1 MALFGIFGKSG
12 SNNNDGASGQT
23 PKPSGDGMEFSPEK
37 AKRFFDRARSV
48 HDTGQHEYAISLWLQ
63 GLRFEPN
70 NLDAVRGFFASCDQ
84 FRAGG
89 ATATSKETGAAVAGS
104 TPVHKY
110 LGALLEWG
118 VSIRE
123 PRPAVRVVN
132 AIAALNL
139 RDVGQLLGGSA
150 LGVCIKH
157 DRPRKDW
164 FVTLLEAFV
173 KLEMFDL
180 AVQAGEV
187 GVRLD
192 PSDNKLSADVR
203 NLAAQATMH
212 RGGYE
217 NTGQEGGYRQNI
229 KDVEK
234 QRLLN
239 EERSLVKTEEGQQ
252 RAILAA
258 KSEYD
263 IAPTDRAI
271 IRKYI
276 QVLVQ
281 RRTPADLSTAIS
293 VAETAF
299 VQTQE
304 YSFRKSAGDIRLAI
318 GRSEVQKLKTLADA
332 NPSDTAARDAYLS
345 AAEAQNGLQTS
356 ELELQVNAYP
366 TNLLLKLELGKCYL
380 RDRQPEKAIE
390 QLQRAKDEPKQRS
403 AALACLGIAFREL
416 DWIEEATE
424 TFKQALEQHTDA
436 NDDVGLELRYG
447 LMASLLKQAEGTRDL
462 SRALEAEKIASA
474 IAIQQIGYRDIRAK
488 RDQLKALIA
497 QLRQAGTG
505 TAPTA

>member
-1 MALFGIFGKSG
+1 LALFGIFGKSG
-12 SNNNDGASGQT
+12 GNDKGGGGGQP

-37 AKRFFDRARSV
+37 AKRFFDRARAV
-48 HDTGQHEYAISLWLQ
+48 HDTGQYEYAISLWLQ

-89 ATATSKETGAAVAGS
+89 ATSTSKETAAAVAGS
-104 TPVHKY
+104 TPVHKF

-157 DRPRKDW
+157 ERPRKDW
-164 FVTLLEAFV
+164 FVTLMESFV

-203 NLAAQATMH
+203 NLSAQATMH

-229 KDVEK
+229 KDAEK

-239 EERSLVKTEEGQQ
+239 EERSLVKTDESQQ

-258 KSEYD
+258 KAEYD
-263 IAPTDRAI
+263 ANRADRPTVV
-271 IRKYI
+271 KYI
-276 QVLVQ
+276 KALIQ
-281 RRTPADLSTAIS
+281 RGTPSDIATAIE
-293 VAETAF
+293 VAETAY
-299 VQTQE
+299 TQLQE
-304 YSFRKSAGDIRLAI
+304 FSFRKTAGDIRLDV
-318 GRSEVQKLKTLADA
+318 GRKEVRKLKAAADA
-332 NPSDTAARDAYLS
+332 NPSDTAARDVYLA
-345 AAEAQNGLQTS
+345 AAEAQNRLQTS

-366 TNLLLKLELGKCYL
+366 TNLTLKLELGKCYL

-390 QLQRAKDEPKQRS
+390 QLQKAKDDPKQRS
-403 AALACLGIAFREL
+403 TALACLGLAFQDL
-416 DWIEEATE
+416 DWTEEATE
-424 TFKQALEQHTDA
+424 TFKQALEQHADQ
-436 NDDVGLELRYG
+436 NDEVGLELRYG
-447 LMASLLKQAEGTRDL
+447 LMASLLKQAEATRDL

-497 QLRQAGTG
+497 QLRQTG
-505 TAPTA
+505 GAAPASA